1 MLAVDVVNACL
12 KAVNACRK
20 AGPIEL
26 KGNVSLNQ
34 LLLSEVL
41 SDYFVKASSASSF
54 FAEKKFTDFEMTV
67 QGIPTERERSVQ
79 LTSSLS

>member
-41 SDYFVKASSASSF
+41 SDYFLKASSSF
-54 FAEKKFTDFEMTV
+54 FAEKTFTDFEMTV
-67 QGIPTERERSVQ
+67 QGIPTEWERSVQ
-79 LTSSLS
+79 LISSLS

>member
-41 SDYFVKASSASSF
+41 SDYFLKASSF

-67 QGIPTERERSVQ
+67 QGIPTEREGSVQ

>member
-41 SDYFVKASSASSF
+41 SDYFVKASSSF
-54 FAEKKFTDFEMTV
+54 FAEKNSPISKCLSKEY
-67 QGIPTERERSVQ
+67 Q
-79 LTSSLS
+79 LSGKDQYS